1 MRGLN
6 GMQCPF
12 EPAQLFPHRQMSVN
26 SLYLMTYGL
35 TGEPTPPVIG
45 SAGATNMNS

>member
-1 MRGLN
+1 MRMCDLARSN
-6 GMQCPF
+6 
-12 EPAQLFPHRQMSVN
+12 PHSYASTILPRRN
-26 SLYLMTYGL
+26 NRYLTAYGL